1 MCVTPCQ
8 DSVRRRRVG
17 VGVARMI
24 TPMVYIQR
32 RIMNDKVP
40 KNKKDHLIPAC
51 IIGSFSKESG
61 QGDRRRNNIVSV
73 KRRGKAEIYETKA
86 GSVLYSN
93 GEYDSLLDDLS
104 GRRVTDGLWDEYESE
119 LPKLIKNFESR
130 MKLSWDMYIETLVP
144 YVASLFIRDQGYRK
158 WVNSQANNL
167 LGEEATDETTQF
179 NRGKFYAENKI
190 DILAYSI
197 DVLVDEMK
205 RFILPDRGIS
215 FIFPSSDEWRSDSI
229 ISDCGVSNGSM
240 IYLAEEDY
248 LSPLSFLVPISSK
261 IVIKLTPREN
271 IYGSLEGD
279 TVPIRYIDLT
289 QQIVDTEFG
298 KEQAVKYINTALA
311 QGARDVMIGA
321 DKDNLTNIEF
331 FDISD
336 DYFVENILAMGAL
349 IRESS
354 KEAAGNICKFYR
366 NVEGFTGEIIYHKH
380 AGPVLRAFLIRKYIK
395 PSDDELQFYR
405 KRGLRKINKQTDF
418 KYIAEYIF

>member
-167 LGEEATDETTQF
+167 LGAEATDETTQF

-205 RFILPDRGIS
+205 RFILPDRGI
-215 FIFPSSDEWRSDSI
+215 
-229 ISDCGVSNGSM
+229 
-240 IYLAEEDY
+240 
-248 LSPLSFLVPISSK
+248 
-261 IVIKLTPREN
+261 
-271 IYGSLEGD
+271 
-279 TVPIRYIDLT
+279 
-289 QQIVDTEFG
+289 
-298 KEQAVKYINTALA
+298 
-311 QGARDVMIGA
+311 
-321 DKDNLTNIEF
+321 
-331 FDISD
+331 
-336 DYFVENILAMGAL
+336 
-349 IRESS
+349 
-354 KEAAGNICKFYR
+354 
-366 NVEGFTGEIIYHKH
+366 
-380 AGPVLRAFLIRKYIK
+380 
-395 PSDDELQFYR
+395 
-405 KRGLRKINKQTDF
+405 
-418 KYIAEYIF
+418 